1 MHVKPVEKKNRVILV
16 DGDCTTR
23 YEITRSRALLTQ
35 SVDFALHKTA
45 VKVIIAAYLN
55 AEMATV

>member
-23 YEITRSRALLTQ
+23 YEITSSFDLRRRKKEKQERKETCGMNNPE
-35 SVDFALHKTA
+35 
-45 VKVIIAAYLN
+45 IN
-55 AEMATV
+55 